1 MENYIAKS
9 RSGKYSYRRRIP
21 AAYQD
26 LFFKNA
32 SSGATRGREWKAS
45 LKTNDMSVALTRAGK
60 ENARFEAQLAWAKQQ
75 KLLENCDHQ
84 ASFISYLKRINA
96 HPEQAPRLAERAKLQ
111 DWMDSEPRTAMLKQ
125 LHSYAL
131 ETFEY
136 HPATGEEYPSELSQ
150 DAFEQ
155 IKFMEGRVSTITDR
169 LRLTLGDAGEL
180 YITNRYINTVDRVG
194 SKQKAKIQAV
204 RRAVMDFALY
214 VGVGDVD
221 VGLNHNLASIRR
233 DDVRAYLSQNLQDD
247 VNSAATISRRLSDLN
262 AMFNHAKRERA
273 ADDDELKLAENPFS
287 GLPAEARRL
296 HDTRK
301 RRGKI
306 QNNDGRAWSP
316 EELSAF
322 EIRLPHMNR
331 QLRLVAQIA
340 IHTGARLH
348 DIVGLM
354 TRDVQ
359 MTPVPFIMF
368 RHNSLR
374 DISKDSI
381 ERNVPVFGGVLEAL
395 RDYLSD
401 QKDEAMFPSYSHI
414 DDRGADAASNALK
427 KHLDSV
433 AKQLDVLDRRRLK
446 FHGLRHT
453 LQAKFDAA
461 GINHQNAAYIIGW
474 RNQQTV
480 GLQDKYRQGILPQQL
495 IDDLKSA
502 HEQTDWAIR

>member
-1 MENYIAKS
+1 
-9 RSGKYSYRRRIP
+9 
-21 AAYQD
+21 
-26 LFFKNA
+26 
-32 SSGATRGREWKAS
+32 
-45 LKTNDMSVALTRAGK
+45 
-60 ENARFEAQLAWAKQQ
+60 
-75 KLLENCDHQ
+75 
-84 ASFISYLKRINA
+84 
-96 HPEQAPRLAERAKLQ
+96 
-111 DWMDSEPRTAMLKQ
+111 
-125 LHSYAL
+125 
-131 ETFEY
+131 
-136 HPATGEEYPSELSQ
+136 
-150 DAFEQ
+150 
-155 IKFMEGRVSTITDR
+155 
-169 LRLTLGDAGEL
+169 
-180 YITNRYINTVDRVG
+180 
-194 SKQKAKIQAV
+194 
-204 RRAVMDFALY
+204 
-214 VGVGDVD
+214 
-221 VGLNHNLASIRR
+221 
-233 DDVRAYLSQNLQDD
+233 
-247 VNSAATISRRLSDLN
+247 
-262 AMFNHAKRERA
+262 
-273 ADDDELKLAENPFS
+273 
-287 GLPAEARRL
+287 
-296 HDTRK
+296 
-301 RRGKI
+301 
-306 QNNDGRAWSP
+306 
-316 EELSAF
+316 
-322 EIRLPHMNR
+322 MNR